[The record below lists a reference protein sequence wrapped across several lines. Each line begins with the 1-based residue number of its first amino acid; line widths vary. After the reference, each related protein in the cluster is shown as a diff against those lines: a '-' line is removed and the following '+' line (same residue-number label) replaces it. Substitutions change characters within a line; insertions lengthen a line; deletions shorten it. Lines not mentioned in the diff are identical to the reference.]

1 VEAEKHFLSKSSSV
15 CSFNV
20 ALLEGEVSMSL
31 IRPVRQLSVL
41 ATALALTLGVS
52 AANAAVNDV
61 VTVVDPSPVNWL
73 WITWNTMEETVRV
86 DKNGQSTPSLAEK
99 QTWLDDKTLQIKL
112 RKNVAFQD
120 GEKLT
125 ASVFRKSYDEVQ
137 KWTNPHPP
145 GAFLNFDKASSMEVV
160 DDYTINFKFPQP
172 DGSAIMK
179 LRGMHVGSSKFWNEL
194 AFIDQ
199 KNKSAES
206 HW

>member
-1 VEAEKHFLSKSSSV
+1 
-15 CSFNV
+15 
-20 ALLEGEVSMSL
+20 MSL

-125 ASVFRKSYDEVQ
+125 ASFIKVQ
-137 KWTNPHPP
+137 KSTWWMWICPLLYFVIT
-145 GAFLNFDKASSMEVV
+145 FTKYASSEFF
-160 DDYTINFKFPQP
+160 TILKRYIFT
-172 DGSAIMK
+172 
-179 LRGMHVGSSKFWNEL
+179 
-194 AFIDQ
+194 
-199 KNKSAES
+199 
-206 HW
+206 